1 MSITSQFSTVLS
13 GLNKTIYNISI
24 NITNSLLR
32 CNINW
37 VISNLNKRK
46 MKNILLVSTVL
57 FTLMFMSCNDAPKSE
72 DGHNDN
78 EGVSKTN
85 EVGADAH
92 GEEGHNEEE
101 GGQSEEE
108 GEVELP
114 QKKKKTIGKE

>member
-72 DGHNDN
+72 AGHNET
-78 EGVSKTN
+78 EGVSKID
-85 EVGADAH
+85 EV
-92 GEEGHNEEE
+92 GEEGGH
-101 GGQSEEE
+101 SEEE
-108 GEVELP
+108 GIVELTK
-114 QKKKKTIGKE
+114 QQAQTI